1 MAISIIDLTPTEV
14 ASALTAE
21 EGHFSDVKAIEI
33 APASLTKTMSAFAN
47 TDAGELFVGIDE
59 NRKTGARTWRGFSS
73 VEAANGHMQAFE
85 ATFPLDGFVDYQFLR
100 DPENPQS
107 GLVLKASI
115 QKTPDIRHATS
126 GTAYVRLGAQNL
138 PVKRRRR

>member
-1 MAISIIDLTPTEV
+1 M
-14 ASALTAE
+14 
-21 EGHFSDVKAIEI
+21 
-33 APASLTKTMSAFAN
+33 
-47 TDAGELFVGIDE
+47 
-59 NRKTGARTWRGFSS
+59 
-73 VEAANGHMQAFE
+73 EAANGHMQAFE

-138 PVKRRRR
+138 PVNDTETLKRLEYSKGIRSFETHPVERTA